1 MCICQDPLLRKSEH
15 HTVPIFRSA
24 SAYPTGGKSSRECCN
39 FDLLML
45 KYISQIDLEVIE
57 VDILRNILTVVYV
70 INCLVLIVICLMQ
83 SKDDEGASGAI
94 VGGSSSSFYEKN
106 KGRTKEGKL
115 KRLTII
121 LGITFVVLT
130 IVLGILIML

>member
-1 MCICQDPLLRKSEH
+1 M
-15 HTVPIFRSA
+15 
-24 SAYPTGGKSSRECCN
+24 
-39 FDLLML
+39 
-45 KYISQIDLEVIE
+45 
-57 VDILRNILTVVYV
+57 DILKNIVTVVYV

-121 LGITFVVLT
+121 LGISFAVLT

>member
-1 MCICQDPLLRKSEH
+1 M
-15 HTVPIFRSA
+15 
-24 SAYPTGGKSSRECCN
+24 
-39 FDLLML
+39 
-45 KYISQIDLEVIE
+45 
-57 VDILRNILTVVYV
+57 DILRNVVTVIYV

-106 KGRTKEGKL
+106 KGRTREGKL

-130 IVLGILIML
+130 IVLGILFML

>member
-1 MCICQDPLLRKSEH
+1 M
-15 HTVPIFRSA
+15 
-24 SAYPTGGKSSRECCN
+24 
-39 FDLLML
+39 
-45 KYISQIDLEVIE
+45 
-57 VDILRNILTVVYV
+57 DILKNIVTVIYV

-106 KGRTKEGKL
+106 KGRTKEGRL
-115 KRLTII
+115 KRWTII

-130 IVLGILIML
+130 IVLGILYML

>member
-1 MCICQDPLLRKSEH
+1 M
-15 HTVPIFRSA
+15 
-24 SAYPTGGKSSRECCN
+24 
-39 FDLLML
+39 
-45 KYISQIDLEVIE
+45 
-57 VDILRNILTVVYV
+57 DILKSIITVVYV

-121 LGITFVVLT
+121 LGITFALLT
-130 IVLGILIML
+130 IVLGILFML